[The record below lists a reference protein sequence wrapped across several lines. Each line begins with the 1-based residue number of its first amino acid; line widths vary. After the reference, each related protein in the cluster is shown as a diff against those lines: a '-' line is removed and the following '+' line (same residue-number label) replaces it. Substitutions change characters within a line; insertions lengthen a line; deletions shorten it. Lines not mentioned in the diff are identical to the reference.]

1 VASSLRLPDGFLIR
15 SFPGEKKI
23 SRMTPLSLADGRLAH
38 RTQFSRSPAKHST
51 ALRSADAC
59 IYSQRIS
66 LEGRISHE
74 NGREYRVM
82 ADECFKWARK
92 ARADEVR
99 VSLLQLAQVW
109 LDAAT
114 KLEGLF
120 LTQTKS
126 APDELSKRAFGRSTG
141 DRDSHSRRDK
151 KSGLMIT

>member
-1 VASSLRLPDGFLIR
+1 
-15 SFPGEKKI
+15 
-23 SRMTPLSLADGRLAH
+23 
-38 RTQFSRSPAKHST
+38 
-51 ALRSADAC
+51 
-59 IYSQRIS
+59 
-66 LEGRISHE
+66 
-74 NGREYRVM
+74 M

-114 KLEGLF
+114 KLDGLF

-126 APDELSKRAFGRSTG
+126 APDELSKTARSADRRATAIG
-141 DRDSHSRRDK
+141 HSRRDK